1 MANLEKNSPSKFPP
15 SSSNP
20 QKVAE
25 QPGVNG
31 KEAEVTKGWPL
42 MPPSPRLLPRILLKI
57 RRRLG
62 WRLFLQLF
70 RYLPKVTLKAQAK
83 DPRRLQ
89 SHNPRPRLMEKF
101 NKKEVEFNTIL
112 FFFFSFLATSVLV
125 FIICNQVAPLI
136 LHFY

>member
-1 MANLEKNSPSKFPP
+1 
-15 SSSNP
+15 
-20 QKVAE
+20 
-25 QPGVNG
+25 
-31 KEAEVTKGWPL
+31 

-89 SHNPRPRLMEKF
+89 SHNPRPHLMEKF

-112 FFFFSFLATSVLV
+112 FSFLFFSFFFFFFL
-125 FIICNQVAPLI
+125 
-136 LHFY
+136 